1 MEFYIT
7 KKAWKKV
14 IDYAQAS
21 YNKFSS
27 EIGGFMIMKQDKE
40 GDYILT
46 NKGENNNTTVYTCPT
61 ATQSIIKSILIS
73 NDSGNTDTIDIT
85 LTDADAGVFSLFKAK
100 SVTSNTTVELLEQ
113 PLIIQE
119 SEIIKAQAT
128 TADRLHIIVSFLE
141 VN

>member
-1 MEFYIT
+1 MANNF
-7 KKAWKKV
+7 KNAKA
-14 IDYAQAS
+14 D
-21 YNKFSS
+21 
-27 EIGGFMIMKQDKE
+27 
-40 GDYILT
+40 LT
-46 NKGENNNTTVYTCPT
+46 STGNTTIYTCPT

-73 NDSGNTDTIDIT
+73 NDSGSSDTIDVT
-85 LTDADAGVFSLFKAK
+85 LTDASASVFSLFKAK

-128 TADRLHIIVSFLE
+128 PADRLHIIISFLE

>member
-1 MEFYIT
+1 MPNT
-7 KKAWKKV
+7 
-14 IDYAQAS
+14 
-21 YNKFSS
+21 
-27 EIGGFMIMKQDKE
+27 
-40 GDYILT
+40 
-46 NKGENNNTTVYTCPT
+46 NNTTVYTCTT

>member
-1 MEFYIT
+1 MANNFKNA
-7 KKAWKKV
+7 KK
-14 IDYAQAS
+14 D
-21 YNKFSS
+21 
-27 EIGGFMIMKQDKE
+27 
-40 GDYILT
+40 LT
-46 NKGENNNTTVYTCPT
+46 TTNNTTVYTCPT
-61 ATQSIIKSILIS
+61 ATQSIIKSILII

-85 LTDADAGVFSLFKAK
+85 LTDADASVFSLFKSK
-100 SVTSNTTVELLEQ
+100 SVTSNTTVELLQQ

>member
-1 MEFYIT
+1 MANNF
-7 KKAWKKV
+7 KNAKA
-14 IDYAQAS
+14 DLTS
-21 YNKFSS
+21 T
-27 EIGGFMIMKQDKE
+27 
-40 GDYILT
+40 GD
-46 NKGENNNTTVYTCPT
+46 TTIYTCPT

-73 NDSGNTDTIDIT
+73 NDSGSSDTIDVT
-85 LTDADAGVFSLFKAK
+85 LTDASASVFSLFKAK

-128 TADRLHIIVSFLE
+128 TADRLHIIISFLE

>member
-1 MEFYIT
+1 MANNF
-7 KKAWKKV
+7 KNAKA
-14 IDYAQAS
+14 D
-21 YNKFSS
+21 
-27 EIGGFMIMKQDKE
+27 
-40 GDYILT
+40 LT
-46 NKGENNNTTVYTCPT
+46 STDNTTIYTCPT
-61 ATQSIIKSILIS
+61 ATQSIIKSILLS
-73 NDSGNTDTIDIT
+73 NDSGSSDTIDIT
-85 LTDADAGVFSLFKAK
+85 LTDSSASVFSLFKAK